1 MKTSCTGPLVT
12 NVTLV
17 LKEEVKVM
25 TIVTAIRTDK
35 KAIRQISKT
44 TTLHMHHAFL
54 YIIFLAVV
62 AGLQHESA

>member
-1 MKTSCTGPLVT
+1 
-12 NVTLV
+12 
-17 LKEEVKVM
+17 M

-62 AGLQHESA
+62 AGLQRESA